1 MEQQVS
7 DPSSREQ
14 ALAAAAGAADDA
26 GVRVVELHHHADMPD
41 VSRLFDA
48 VWGRSGG
55 AASIMAT
62 EALTALAH
70 AGAQVSGAYR
80 DGELVGATAAFLG
93 LADDGEVFLH
103 SHVTGV
109 LPGADGRGVGR
120 ALKWHQRAWCL
131 QRGIGRVRWT
141 FDPLIRRNAVFNLVH
156 LGARVVAWHDDVYGR
171 MQDERNA
178 GAPTD
183 RLTVDWDLTAAR
195 VLAAAQGRAAE
206 PDVSALR
213 RAGAQ
218 PLLQVAGDGTPHLTP
233 TDAPR
238 RLVQVPADI
247 ESLRREDPDLAIAWG
262 AALRATLG
270 HALTR
275 GLRVGGFTRDGWYVL
290 AVDRSV
296 QELAQR

>member
-1 MEQQVS
+1 MT
-7 DPSSREQ
+7 DASSREQ
-14 ALAAAAGAADDA
+14 ALAVAARTADDA
-26 GVRVVELHHHADMPD
+26 GVRVVDLHHHADMPD
-41 VSRLFDA
+41 VSRLFDV
-48 VWGRSGG
+48 VWGRAGG
-55 AASIMAT
+55 AGAIMAS

-93 LADDGEVFLH
+93 LADDGEVYLH

-131 QRGIGRVRWT
+131 ERGIGRVRWT

-156 LGARVVAWHDDVYGR
+156 LGARVVAWQDDLYGR
-171 MQDERNA
+171 MQDERNV

-183 RLTVDWDLTAAR
+183 RLLVDWDLAAPR

-206 PDVSALR
+206 PDIGALR
-213 RAGAQ
+213 RSGAN
-218 PLLQVAGDGTPHLTP
+218 PILQVAGDGTPHLTP
-233 TDAPR
+233 TDAAR
-238 RLVQVPADI
+238 QLVQVPADV
-247 ESLRREDPDLAIAWG
+247 ESLRRSDPDLAVAWA

-270 HALTR
+270 HALGR
-275 GLRVGGFTRDGWYVL
+275 GLRVGGFSRDGWYVL
-290 AVDRSV
+290 AADRAVD
-296 QELAQR
+296 ELAQR

>member
-1 MEQQVS
+1 MTDAS
-7 DPSSREQ
+7 TREQ
-14 ALAAAAGAADDA
+14 ALAVAAQAADVA

-41 VSRLFDA
+41 VSRLFDV
-48 VWGRSGG
+48 VWGRAGDT
-55 AASIMAT
+55 ASIMAT

-80 DGELVGATAAFLG
+80 DGEVVGATAAFLG

-141 FDPLIRRNAVFNLVH
+141 FDPLIRRNAVFNLVV

-171 MQDERNA
+171 MQDERNV

-183 RLTVDWDLTAAR
+183 RLVVDWDLAAPR

-206 PDVSALR
+206 PDVDALR
-213 RAGAQ
+213 RSGAH
-218 PLLQVAGDGTPHLTP
+218 PLLRVADDGTPHLTP
-233 TDAPR
+233 ADAPR
-238 RLVQVPADI
+238 QLVQVPVDI
-247 ESLRREDPDLAIAWG
+247 ESVRREDPDLAVAWA
-262 AALRATLG
+262 AALRSTLG
-270 HALTR
+270 DALGR
-275 GLRVGGFTRDGWYVL
+275 GLRLSGFSRDGWYVL
-290 AVDRSV
+290 AADRSV
-296 QELAQR
+296 DELAQR

>member
-1 MEQQVS
+1 VTDAS
-7 DPSSREQ
+7 RREQ
-14 ALAAAAGAADDA
+14 ALALAAGAADDA

-41 VSRLFDA
+41 VSRLFDV
-48 VWGRSGG
+48 VWGRAGE
-55 AASIMAT
+55 AASIMAP

-156 LGARVVAWHDDVYGR
+156 LGAGVVAWHDDVYGR

-183 RLTVDWDLTAAR
+183 RLVVDWDLDAPR

-206 PDVSALR
+206 PDIAALR
-213 RAGAQ
+213 RSGAH
-218 PLLQVAGDGTPHLTP
+218 PLLQVADDGTPRLAP
-233 TDAPR
+233 ADAPR
-238 RLVQVPADI
+238 LLVQIPPDI
-247 ESLRREDPDLAIAWG
+247 ETLRREDPDLAVAWS

-270 HALTR
+270 DGLGR
-275 GLRVGGFTRDGWYVL
+275 GLRVSGFSRDGWYVL
-290 AVDRSV
+290 AANRSV
-296 QELAQR
+296 DELARR